1 MERPK
6 ENRTQASESGTQQ
19 GHHLQGKPHV
29 FILRLYFNFKGVH
42 KHANVTTQANSATW
56 KLQCRME
63 GVGMVLQS
71 YWPSV
76 KLIWPQSASSGSWP
90 NYFDGKQEHLYLE
103 PFRNDSYG
111 EQVVFDTLSKILK
124 GTMDIPRKLSTIMG
138 KVACWDTVWWK
149 AVQLPSNSN
158 IYRDIISL
166 SKATPTGGNLI
177 FQAQLQAIKLT

>member
-76 KLIWPQSASSGSWP
+76 KLIWSQSASTGSWP

-124 GTMDIPRKLSTIMG
+124 GTMDIPRKQCYHGQSGMLGYSLVKGRTASFKQQHLQRYHFTKQSHTHRRQFDIPG
-138 KVACWDTVWWK
+138 TTT
-149 AVQLPSNSN
+149 SN
-158 IYRDIISL
+158 
-166 SKATPTGGNLI
+166 
-177 FQAQLQAIKLT
+177 